1 MGRKIKKKRKKIKK
15 IMKVKR
21 PKKWMIEIWEEND
34 QWHEKYIELFPITTE
49 NKEAMKVTIPII
61 NSIYKNAD
69 LIDFEVKEIKM
80 EGMMG
85 LLMTMTAKSLVP
97 FANQL
102 LGEFMIMS
110 ELGDITL
117 RDMFVILIQS
127 LI

>member
-80 EGMMG
+80 E
-85 LLMTMTAKSLVP
+85 
-97 FANQL
+97 
-102 LGEFMIMS
+102 
-110 ELGDITL
+110 
-117 RDMFVILIQS
+117 
-127 LI
+127 

>member
-1 MGRKIKKKRKKIKK
+1 
-15 IMKVKR
+15 
-21 PKKWMIEIWEEND
+21 
-34 QWHEKYIELFPITTE
+34 
-49 NKEAMKVTIPII
+49 
-61 NSIYKNAD
+61 
-69 LIDFEVKEIKM
+69 
-80 EGMMG
+80 
-85 LLMTMTAKSLVP
+85 MTMTAKSLVP